1 MKFEIGFR
9 TAVSVISVLLLALQP
24 LFAPI
29 SGRINEQSVSAYL
42 ELSNDLID
50 SITPP
55 SPEQGPNPTVL
66 WSFFAS
72 PNSILIYN
80 TVEIGDINNDG
91 VTDIVS
97 AYDGLGLR
105 LWLGS
110 LNGTLQTATPPAN
123 SGNYNDIKIGD
134 LNNDGKPDIA
144 ATKQGGI
151 STWHGNGSG
160 NGWSAD
166 VGPNVTGTFNAV
178 HLADVN
184 LDGNLDLICGVAGT
198 GIRKGIQVFLGNG
211 NGGWSNGDTNL
222 PFSVKYNGIY
232 SADFNNDGKAD
243 IVAAGDFGVDAWTG
257 NGAGSWVLADSGLPS
272 SGAFS
277 DVELADLDSD
287 GDLDIVAAGSN
298 NNGLRVCKGNGA
310 GVWTLNVTDLP
321 LTGTY
326 TAVEISDVNLD
337 GYKDII
343 TSSSN
348 TNQAVWTGDGAFN
361 WYLQTTGLPS
371 GNSYSDI
378 SLGDANNDAHPDI
391 CVANANAGIEIW
403 ISSAERNVNFWT
415 SYPSPATTLTVND
428 IDICDLNLDGK
439 QDIVYAS
446 QSNGL
451 SIWTGNSAGSW
462 TSFPSPVTSGTAFS
476 VLSADYNNDGKTDLI
491 ASQSNGIR
499 AWSGNGAGA
508 WTLSNIITTG
518 SWYGLVAG
526 DFNDDG
532 KLDVA
537 GGSGTNGG
545 LFVWNGNGAGT
556 WTRTFTLPLTGTYQ
570 DLQAADFNLDGS
582 LDIITAAGGIR
593 VFLGNSNNGW
603 TESSTGLPDSTNSYK
618 YVAVADLNRN
628 GKPDFTAAS
637 ETAGTKAWHGNGNG
651 QWNLDS
657 NIDAT
662 HSSGLAAS
670 DFSIDGL
677 PDTAVGSKSNSGIIA
692 MSRGVIGWNNLSAG
706 LPLTGNYSA
715 IQFVD
720 INQDGKQDIITYNN
734 TAQSAAIWIGD
745 YVSPP
750 AQSFNI
756 GPLIVGWNLVS
767 IPLMP
772 ENATMPTALTDLDH
786 DTIWTT
792 VKSYNQLDSMD
803 PWKSYSYGRPE
814 GLQDLIEINESDGIW
829 LYIPNA
835 TYLGDGY
842 IRIQGFEPVTTE
854 ITLNTGW
861 NLVGYPSSQTAI
873 ASASLPAYAD
883 IVSVFQV
890 ASPFI
895 ADVFDLSLVT
905 LEPGKGYWI
914 HVSSDCVWNVE
925 F

>member
-1 MKFEIGFR
+1 MTFETGIR
-9 TAVSVISVLLLALQP
+9 TAVSIISVLLLAVQP
-24 LFAPI
+24 LFA
-29 SGRINEQSVSAYL
+29 STGGTVNEPQISAYFAPTF
-42 ELSNDLID
+42 ENED
-50 SITPP
+50 SLTPP
-55 SPEQGPNPTVL
+55 SPEQGPYPTVF

-72 PNSILIYN
+72 PNSALVYS
-80 TVEIGDINNDG
+80 TVEMGDINNDG

-105 LWLGS
+105 LWIGS
-110 LNGTLQTATPPAN
+110 LNGTFQTATPPTN

-134 LNNDGKPDIA
+134 LNSDGKPDIA

-151 STWHGNGSG
+151 SIWHGNGSG
-160 NGWSAD
+160 NAWSSD
-166 VGPNVTGTFNAV
+166 IGPNVTGTFNAI
-178 HLADVN
+178 HLTDVN
-184 LDGNLDLICGVAGT
+184 LDGNPDLVCAVAGT

-211 NGGWSNGDTNL
+211 NGGWSNGDANL
-222 PFSVKYNGIY
+222 PLNWKYNGIY
-232 SADFNNDGKAD
+232 SADFNNDGKTD

-257 NGAGSWVLADSGLPS
+257 NGAGNWVLADSGLPS

-287 GDLDIVAAGSN
+287 GDLDIVATGAN
-298 NNGLRVCKGNGA
+298 NNGIRVCKGNGA
-310 GVWTLNVTDLP
+310 GLWNLNVTDLP
-321 LTGTY
+321 LTGNFTS
-326 TAVEISDVNLD
+326 VEVSDVNLD

-361 WYLQTTGLPS
+361 WYLQTTGLPV
-371 GNSYSDI
+371 GNSYSDMSI
-378 SLGDANNDAHPDI
+378 GDANNDAHPDI
-391 CVANANAGIEIW
+391 CIANANAGIEIW
-403 ISSAERNVNFWT
+403 TSSAERSVNCWT
-415 SYPSPATTLTVND
+415 PHPSPAPMLTVND
-428 IDICDLNLDGK
+428 MEVCDINLDGK

-451 SIWTGNSAGSW
+451 NISTGNSAGSW
-462 TSFPSPVTSGTAFS
+462 SFFPSPISTGTVYS
-476 VLSADYNNDGKTDLI
+476 VLSADYNNDGKPDLI

-518 SWYGLVAG
+518 IWYGLVAA

-537 GGSGTNGG
+537 GGSGANGG

-556 WTRTFTLPLTGTYQ
+556 WTRTFTLPLTGTYH

-582 LDIITAAGGIR
+582 LDIISAAGGIR

-618 YVAVADLNRN
+618 YAAVADLNRN

-657 NIDAT
+657 NIDTT
-662 HSSGLAAS
+662 HGSGLAIS

-677 PDTAVGSKSNSGIIA
+677 PDVAVGSNLNSGIRA
-692 MSRGVIGWNNLSAG
+692 VGKSLVGWNNQSTG

-715 IQFVD
+715 IKFAD
-720 INQDGKQDIITYNN
+720 INQDGRQDIITYNN
-734 TAQSAAIWIGD
+734 TAQSAAIWVGD
-745 YVSPP
+745 YVTPP
-750 AQSFNI
+750 LPSFSL
-756 GPLIVGWNLVS
+756 GPLTVGWNLVS
-767 IPLMP
+767 IPLTP
-772 ENATMPTALTDLDH
+772 ENATMPAALTDLDN

-792 VKSYNQLDSMD
+792 AKSYDTLDSAD
-803 PWKSYSYGRPE
+803 PWKSYSPGRPE
-814 GLQDLIEINESDGIW
+814 SLQDLTEIDVINGIW
-829 LYIPNA
+829 LFIPNA

-842 IRIQGFEPVTTE
+842 IRIQGSVPVTTG
-854 ITLNTGW
+854 IALNTGW
-861 NLVGYPSSQTAI
+861 NLVGYPSAQAAV
-873 ASASLPAYAD
+873 ASDILPAYAD
-883 IVSVFQV
+883 IVSVFQT
-890 ASPFI
+890 ASPYI
-895 ADVFDLSLVT
+895 SDVYDMSLVT
-905 LEPGKGYWI
+905 FEPGNGYWV
-914 HVSSDCVWNVE
+914 HVNSDCVWSVE